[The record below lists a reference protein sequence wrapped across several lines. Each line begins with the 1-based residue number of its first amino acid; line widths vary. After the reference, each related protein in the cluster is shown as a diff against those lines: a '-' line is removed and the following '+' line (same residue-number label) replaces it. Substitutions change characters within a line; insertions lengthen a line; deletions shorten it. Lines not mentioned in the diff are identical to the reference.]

1 MGIRFGLVDSLMRPN
16 KSSMPGRY
24 LKIRGLHP
32 ANPLWPLAEL
42 CDLGKPRFIA
52 DPEFSRF
59 DLTAIGRNG
68 CRASA
73 SRPSEDQA
81 FKAVFPIPRLVTGLP
96 WRFAKDTTTP
106 VLPDPD
112 FVPFELG
119 YITQD
124 RFAERCI

>member
-16 KSSMPGRY
+16 KPTTPGRD
-24 LKIRGLHP
+24 LKIRGIHP

-42 CDLGKPRFIA
+42 GNLSKPRFIA
-52 DPEFSRF
+52 DPEFTSF
-59 DLTAIGRNG
+59 DLTAMCRDD

-73 SRPSEDQA
+73 SLPSEDQA
-81 FKAVFPIPRLVTGLP
+81 FQSVFPIPRLVTGLP
-96 WRFAKDTTTP
+96 WRYAKNTTTP

-124 RFAERCI
+124 RFAAKRI